1 MKVFEIFRR
10 APWLPAAGA
19 AVALAAA
26 LLLAVGLGRR
36 APVPEPEM
44 HAPETVTAEKID
56 PWKEAA
62 LKVEEDRGEDA
73 GRKAKIEVPEQ
84 LKHYEDRR
92 RFLASQVAAWREYQY
107 ETPHDFAELAVMI
120 KRGELVEVPALGESH
135 LLYGVGLSA
144 SDEPFTHYDR
154 ESGDSVTLYGSEEE
168 LRQEYAQLDE
178 SLKQNAEAVKELQAQ
193 LKEATKNVAAAAK
206 NDKSRRK
213 KIDEETKAL
222 RKKIDEETKG
232 LRKEADAL
240 EDRRE
245 LLDSFYKNEKRRAL
259 LAAEYGEIAAL
270 ARDFG
275 GKSYDL
281 SDAASRKELK
291 VRLLSHARPAA
302 LKVIEEVAASY
313 REKFGRHLPVTS
325 LVRTDEYQRHLSK
338 TNPNATL
345 IEVAP
350 HTVGL
355 AFDVFYRFLTAA
367 EQQHVMADL
376 ARLRDE
382 GRVEALRERRDHYH
396 VFAYAEGRP
405 PDERLI
411 REQLGQKA
419 GPEKKEAKPAKT
431 EEAAAKRAG
440 KETRAAAGKSRG
452 RETARKR
459 ETKGATRQRSAARRD
474 APQRRRAA
482 RGGA

>member
-1 MKVFEIFRR
+1 MRFFQTPGRVPLLV
-10 APWLPAAGA
+10 A
-19 AVALAAA
+19 ALAFAA
-26 LLLAVGLGRR
+26 LLAVGLVVSVRRR
-36 APVPEPEM
+36 APAAEPEM
-44 HAPETVTAEKID
+44 RAPETVAAEKVD

-62 LKVEEDRGEDA
+62 LKVEEDRGEDT

-84 LKHYEDRR
+84 LKHYADRR
-92 RFLASQVAAWREYQY
+92 RFLASQVAAWREYEY
-107 ETPHDFAELAVMI
+107 ETPHDFAELAAMI

-144 SDEPFTHYDR
+144 TDEPFTHYDR
-154 ESGDSVTLYGSEEE
+154 ATGETVTLYGSEEE
-168 LRQEYAQLDE
+168 LQQEYAQLDE
-178 SLKQNAEAVKELQAQ
+178 SLKLNGEAVKELEAQ
-193 LKEATKNVAAAAK
+193 LKEAP
-206 NDKSRRK
+206 K
-213 KIDEETKAL
+213 KDKAL
-222 RKKIDEETKG
+222 RKKIDEEIKG
-232 LRKEADAL
+232 LRKEADSL
-240 EDRRE
+240 KDRRK
-245 LLDSFYKNEKRRAL
+245 LLDSFYKNPKHRAV
-259 LAAEYGEIAAL
+259 LAAEYEEIASL

-275 GKSYDL
+275 GTSYDL

-302 LKVIEEVAASY
+302 LRVIEEVAASY
-313 REKFGRHLPVTS
+313 RQKFGRHLPVTS

-355 AFDVFYRFLTAA
+355 AFDVFYRFLTAE
-367 EQQHVMADL
+367 EQHHVMADL

-419 GPEKKEAKPAKT
+419 APEKKEEKPAKK
-431 EEAAAKRAG
+431 EAATAKRAG
-440 KETRAAAGKSRG
+440 KETRAPAAAKKRAS
-452 RETARKR
+452 ETARKR
-459 ETKGATRQRSAARRD
+459 ETKNTAKQRNTQRSAQRRD
-474 APQRRRAA
+474 APQRRRGT

>member
-1 MKVFEIFRR
+1 M
-10 APWLPAAGA
+10 LLAAL
-19 AVALAAA
+19 AVAA
-26 LLLAVGLGRR
+26 LLAVGLVVSVRRR
-36 APVPEPEM
+36 APAPEPEM

-62 LKVEEDRGEDA
+62 LKVEEDRGEDT

-84 LKHYEDRR
+84 LKHYADRR
-92 RFLASQVAAWREYQY
+92 RFLASQVAAWREYEY
-107 ETPHDFAELAVMI
+107 ETPHDFAELAAMI

-144 SDEPFTHYDR
+144 TDEPFTHYDR
-154 ESGDSVTLYGSEEE
+154 ESGESVTLYGSEEE
-168 LRQEYAQLDE
+168 LGQEYAQLDD
-178 SLKQNAEAVKELQAQ
+178 SLKLNTEAVKELEAQ
-193 LKEATKNVAAAAK
+193 LKEAPK
-206 NDKSRRK
+206 NDRKLRTKINEEIKEQREEASALKDRRK
-213 KIDEETKAL
+213 
-222 RKKIDEETKG
+222 
-232 LRKEADAL
+232 
-240 EDRRE
+240 
-245 LLDSFYKNEKRRAL
+245 LLDSFYKNEKRRAV
-259 LAAEYGEIAAL
+259 LAAEYEEIAAL

-275 GKSYDL
+275 GTSYDL

-313 REKFGRHLPVTS
+313 RQKFGRHLPVTS

-355 AFDVFYRFLTAA
+355 AFDVFYRFLTSA

-419 GPEKKEAKPAKT
+419 APEKKEEKPAKKET
-431 EEAAAKRAG
+431 AAAKRAG
-440 KETRAAAGKSRG
+440 KETRAAAAGKKRAS
-452 RETARKR
+452 ETARKR
-459 ETKGATRQRSAARRD
+459 ETKKAPQRSATRRD
-474 APQRRRAA
+474 ATPRRRGA

>member
-1 MKVFEIFRR
+1 MRFSQTLSRVT
-10 APWLPAAGA
+10 WLPAAA
-19 AVALAAA
+19 AVALLAVLLLAA
-26 LLLAVGLGRR
+26 LLGRR
-36 APVPEPEM
+36 GPADEPAM

-62 LKVEEDRGEDA
+62 LKVEEERGEDT
-73 GRKAKIEVPEQ
+73 GRKAKIEIPEQ
-84 LKHYEDRR
+84 LKHYGDRR
-92 RFLASQVAAWREYQY
+92 RFLASQVAAWREYGY
-107 ETPHDFAELAVMI
+107 DTPHDFADLAAMI
-120 KRGELVEVPALGESH
+120 RRGELVEAPALGENF

-154 ESGDSVTLYGSEEE
+154 QAGESVTLYGTDEE
-168 LRQEYAQLDE
+168 LKQEYAQLDDA
-178 SLKQNAEAVKELQAQ
+178 LKQNGEAVKELQAQ
-193 LKEATKNVAAAAK
+193 LKDAP
-206 NDKSRRK
+206 K
-213 KIDEETKAL
+213 KDKAL
-222 RKKIDEETKG
+222 RKKIDDEVKER
-232 LRKEADAL
+232 RKEADAL
-240 EDRRE
+240 KVRRK
-245 LLDSFYKNEKRRAL
+245 LLDSFYKNEKQRAV
-259 LAAEYGEIAAL
+259 LAAEYEEIAAL

-281 SDAASRKELK
+281 SDPASRKELK
-291 VRLLSHARPAA
+291 VRLLSHVRPSA

-313 REKFGRHLPVTS
+313 RQKFGRHLPVTS

-338 TNPNATL
+338 TNSNATL

-355 AFDVFYRFLTAA
+355 AFDVFYRFLTAE

-382 GRVEALRERRDHYH
+382 GRVEALRELRDHYH

-419 GPEKKEAKPAKT
+419 VPEKKEEKAEKKDTATARRGK
-431 EEAAAKRAG
+431 
-440 KETRAAAGKSRG
+440 KETRTAAAADKKRG
-452 RETARKR
+452 RETASKR
-459 ETKGATRQRSAARRD
+459 EKKKAPQRSAQRRD